1 MSLAAEPFTGGRR
14 LALWAAA
21 AGAVGLLLT
30 AAGAAFDPRRALYAY
45 LVAFTYW
52 LGIALGALILLGSL
66 HAANAR
72 WSVVLRRFLEHLP
85 AVIPLFVLLFVPI
98 LLGRHQLFPWTVP
111 ETLEGEVRHLVELK
125 RPYLNTPFFVI
136 RAVLYFACW
145 TAVAELLRRWS
156 IRQDAAG
163 GVALTRWQRR
173 LGAGS
178 LPLLALTVSFAA
190 FDWLMSIDPRFYSTI
205 FGVYWFAGSF
215 LAAFAVVIIAATLTR
230 ADPTQFGSRMNL
242 EHFHSLGKFLLA
254 FTAFWAYIAFSQF
267 LLLWIANVP
276 EEVPWLILRID
287 HGWLWVGVFLLVFQ
301 FLVPFFLLL
310 SRAVTRAP
318 RTLAWVAAWV
328 LLAHWVDLYWL
339 VMPHLDPAG
348 PRPSL
353 WDLTAFVGIG
363 GLTVAFAILRMR
375 GSAAVPVR
383 DPYLDDSLRYLPS

>member
-1 MSLAAEPFTGGRR
+1 MSPAAEPFTGGRR
-14 LALWAAA
+14 LALWAGA
-21 AGAVGLLLT
+21 AGAVGLILT
-30 AAGAAFDPRRALYAY
+30 AAGAAFDLRRALYAY

-66 HAANAR
+66 HAAHAR

-85 AVIPLFVLLFVPI
+85 AVIPLFLVLFVPI

-111 ETLEGEVRHLVELK
+111 EALEGEVRHLVELK

-163 GVALTRWQRR
+163 GLALTRWQRR

-230 ADPTQFGSRMNL
+230 ADPAQFGSRMNL

-267 LLLWIANVP
+267 LLIWIANVP
-276 EEVPWLILRID
+276 DEVPWLILRID

-310 SRAVTRAP
+310 SRAVTRVP

-348 PRPSL
+348 PRPSP